1 MLSVYEE
8 QVADDFVRNFAE
20 QVPAGALVVLNDTRV
35 IKARL
40 FGKRA
45 SVAGAQGAKVEVLL
59 LNPVQPNELAAEWQ
73 ALLRCNRLLED
84 GAVVEVNDARLVI
97 GRRFDDGSRA
107 VTSDK
112 PLLEL
117 AEKFGHVPL
126 PPYVRR
132 EDTAADEERYQTVFS
147 RHMGSA
153 AAPTAGLHVTTATLS
168 RLVARGVT
176 VGYVTLH
183 VGAGTFRPVSAA
195 QLDEHRMH
203 SEQFAYRRSLP
214 RKCCRRDCVAD
225 PWLQSERP

>member
-1 MLSVYEE
+1 MSSELDYALPEALIAQHPPAERDGGRMLSVYEE

-153 AAPTAGLHVTTATLS
+153 AAPTARTRA
-168 RLVARGVT
+168 
-176 VGYVTLH
+176 
-183 VGAGTFRPVSAA
+183 
-195 QLDEHRMH
+195 
-203 SEQFAYRRSLP
+203 
-214 RKCCRRDCVAD
+214 
-225 PWLQSERP
+225 